1 MGYWVKSSRS
11 QSFIRD
17 SAERQESQEEIPIR
31 SCLVHLDYNQTP
43 CTFHVPYHSKNRNV
57 KLKSPNQ
64 IVQFEIRTSKSLV
77 FKWSVFR
84 SPLYKFSSNLFQESS
99 GGHNE
104 VLQTLVDDLT
114 EREARLE
121 SSNRKLNQRI
131 LELESKLE
139 EARGA
144 QNFVAPRVPGSREEL
159 ELKLAEANKKVY
171 CLWPVQW
178 GSETRL
184 SRLLNGQKQIL

>member
-1 MGYWVKSSRS
+1 LSD
-11 QSFIRD
+11 I
-17 SAERQESQEEIPIR
+17 I
-31 SCLVHLDYNQTP
+31 
-43 CTFHVPYHSKNRNV
+43 SKN
-57 KLKSPNQ
+57 K
-64 IVQFEIRTSKSLV
+64 
-77 FKWSVFR
+77 
-84 SPLYKFSSNLFQESS
+84 FQESS

-121 SSNRKLNQRI
+121 SNNRKLNQKI

-159 ELKLAEANKKVY
+159 ELKLAEANKKVPII
-171 CLWPVQW
+171 WPQ
-178 GSETRL
+178 S
-184 SRLLNGQKQIL
+184 